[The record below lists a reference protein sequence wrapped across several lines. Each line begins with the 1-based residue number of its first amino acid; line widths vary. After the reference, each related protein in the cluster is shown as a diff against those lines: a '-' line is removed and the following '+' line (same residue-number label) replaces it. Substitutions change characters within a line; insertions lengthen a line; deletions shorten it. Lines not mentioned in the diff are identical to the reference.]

1 MKKFTFYLGAILCM
15 MVLLSNEAWGQ
26 SSQPQKPQCKLTRDT
41 IRIDVG
47 QSDSVKVNV
56 LPKTDTVAWKSKNPL
71 IATVKYAVSDST
83 YGKITGVNLGTTEI
97 VVTSQSKVKDSC
109 VVIVYEPVTSVEL
122 KDKKGAD
129 IEELFM
135 TVGSKATLYAKV
147 NPSGANKKVRFS
159 SLSGLATVNTFDTLG
174 VITAGKQP
182 GKVKIVVTAGREGN
196 LKTDTCLVHIINP
209 VTEVSFPDIK
219 DTVVMHVNHKMLLH
233 ALVKPADADD
243 TNLAWSVEGGSVTAT
258 PMADDTKVARIES
271 VAPGISKVTAMAKN
285 GKSATCV
292 FKVLPPAAV
301 AGLSLDKDTLYMAVG
316 ERDTLTAKIFPSDAF
331 KKKVKWLSTNA
342 AYAAVTPETD
352 TTAVVL
358 AKKLGIALIVAE
370 SLDGSFKDT
379 CYVSVLETIPVKGV
393 DIDSTSIRL
402 AAGKKDTLKATIKP
416 ANATNKKVVWTSG
429 NTAVVTVDSC
439 YLTGVASGETW
450 VYVRTVDG
458 GFRDSCKVTIYGS
471 NANEK
476 IVENVDIWS
485 FDNSLRIRTDKL
497 RPLAIYT
504 ISGALYRKE
513 NAVVGERII
522 TLPKG
527 VYIVVLGDV
536 RKKIFVQ

>member
-1 MKKFTFYLGAILCM
+1 MKKITFYLGAILCM
-15 MVLLSNEAWGQ
+15 MALLPNEAWGQ
-26 SSQPQKPQCKLTRDT
+26 SPKPECVLAKDT

-56 LPKTDTVAWKSKNPL
+56 MPKTDTVAWKSKNPL
-71 IATVKYAVSDST
+71 IATVKYAVSDTT
-83 YGKITGVNLGTTEI
+83 YGKITGVNPGETEI
-97 VVTSQSKVKDSC
+97 VVTSKSKVKDSC
-109 VVIVYEPVTSVEL
+109 VVIVYQPVASVEL

-129 IEELFM
+129 IEELYI
-135 TVGSKATLYAKV
+135 TVGSKDTLYAKV
-147 NPSGANKKVRFS
+147 NPSGANKKVRFF
-159 SLSGLATVNTFDTLG
+159 SLSGLVTVNTFDTLG
-174 VITAGKQP
+174 VITAKERT
-182 GKVKIVVTAGREGN
+182 GKVKIVVTAGQEGN

-219 DTVVMHVNHKMLLH
+219 DTVVMRLHHKILLH
-233 ALVKPADADD
+233 ATVKPANADNTD
-243 TNLAWSVEGGSVTAT
+243 LAWSVEGGSVTAT

-285 GKSATCV
+285 GKFATCV
-292 FKVLPPAAV
+292 FKVLPPVAV
-301 AGLSLDKDTLYMAVG
+301 TGLSLDKDTLYMAIG
-316 ERDTLTAKIFPSDAF
+316 ERDTLTANITPHDAF

-342 AYAAVTPETD
+342 AYATVTPETD
-352 TTAVVL
+352 TTAVVS
-358 AKKLGIALIVAE
+358 AKKQGIALIVAE

-379 CYVSVLETIPVKGV
+379 CYVSVLETIPVKGI

-402 AAGKKDTLKATIKP
+402 AIGKKDTLNATIKP

-429 NTAVVTVDSC
+429 NMAVVTVDSC

-458 GFRDSCKVTIYGS
+458 GFRDSCKVTIYNS
-471 NANEK
+471 NANET
-476 IVENVDIWS
+476 IVENVDIWT

-497 RPLAIYT
+497 QPLAIYT

-513 NAVVGERII
+513 NAVIGERII

>member
-1 MKKFTFYLGAILCM
+1 MKKITFYLGAILCM
-15 MVLLSNEAWGQ
+15 MALLPNEAWGQ
-26 SSQPQKPQCKLTRDT
+26 TPKPGCTLTRDT

-56 LPKTDTVAWKSKNPL
+56 VPKTDTVAWKSKNPL

-83 YGKITGVNLGTTEI
+83 YGKITGINPGRTEI

-122 KDKKGAD
+122 KDKKGMD
-129 IEELFM
+129 IKELYM
-135 TVGSKATLYAKV
+135 TVDSKDTLYAKV

-174 VITAGKQP
+174 VITARSRP
-182 GKVKIVVTAGREGN
+182 GTVKIVVTAGHEGN

-219 DTVVMHVNHKMLLH
+219 DTVIMHLHHKMLLR
-233 ALVKPADADD
+233 AVVKPADADD

-316 ERDTLTAKIFPSDAF
+316 ERDTLTAKIFPNDAF
-331 KKKVKWLSTNA
+331 KKKVKWSSTNA

-379 CYVSVLETIPVKGV
+379 CYVSVLETIPVKGI

-485 FDNSLRIRTDKL
+485 FDNSLRIRTDKM

>member
-1 MKKFTFYLGAILCM
+1 MKKITFYLGAILCM
-15 MVLLSNEAWGQ
+15 MALLPNEAWGQ
-26 SSQPQKPQCKLTRDT
+26 TPKPGCTLTRDT

-56 LPKTDTVAWKSKNPL
+56 VPKTDTVAWKSKNPL

-83 YGKITGVNLGTTEI
+83 YGKITGINPGRTEI

-122 KDKKGAD
+122 KDKKGMD
-129 IEELFM
+129 IKELYM
-135 TVGSKATLYAKV
+135 TVDSKDTLYAKV

-174 VITAGKQP
+174 VITARSRP
-182 GKVKIVVTAGREGN
+182 GTVKIVVTAGHEGN
-196 LKTDTCLVHIINP
+196 LKTDTCLVHITNP

-219 DTVVMHVNHKMLLH
+219 DTVIMHLHHKMMLR
-233 ALVKPADADD
+233 AVVKPADADD

-316 ERDTLTAKIFPSDAF
+316 ERDTLTAKIFPNDAF
-331 KKKVKWLSTNA
+331 KKKVKWSSTNA
-342 AYAAVTPETD
+342 AYAAVTSETD

-379 CYVSVLETIPVKGV
+379 CYVSVLETIPVKGI

-485 FDNSLRIRTDKL
+485 FDNSLRIRTDKM

>member
-15 MVLLSNEAWGQ
+15 MALLPNEAWGQ
-26 SSQPQKPQCKLTRDT
+26 TPKPGCTLTRDT

-56 LPKTDTVAWKSKNPL
+56 IPKTDTVAWKSKNPL

-83 YGKITGVNLGTTEI
+83 YGKITGINPGRTEI
-97 VVTSQSKVKDSC
+97 VVTSKSKVKDSC

-122 KDKKGAD
+122 KDKKGMD
-129 IEELFM
+129 IKELYM
-135 TVGSKATLYAKV
+135 TVDSKDTLYAKV

-174 VITAGKQP
+174 VITARSRP
-182 GKVKIVVTAGREGN
+182 GTVKIVVTAGHEGN

-219 DTVVMHVNHKMLLH
+219 DTVIMHLHHKMLLR
-233 ALVKPADADD
+233 AVVKPADADD

-316 ERDTLTAKIFPSDAF
+316 ERDTLTAKIFPNDAF
-331 KKKVKWLSTNA
+331 KKKVKWSSTNA

-352 TTAVVL
+352 TTAVVS
-358 AKKLGIALIVAE
+358 AKKLGIALIIAE

-379 CYVSVLETIPVKGV
+379 CYVSVLKTIPVKGI

-402 AAGKKDTLKATIKP
+402 AAGKKDTLKAMIKP

-485 FDNSLRIRTDKL
+485 FDNSLRIRTDKI

>member
-15 MVLLSNEAWGQ
+15 MALLPNEAWGQ
-26 SSQPQKPQCKLTRDT
+26 TPKPGCTLTRDT

-56 LPKTDTVAWKSKNPL
+56 IPKTDTVAWKSKNPL

-83 YGKITGVNLGTTEI
+83 YGKITGINPGRTEI

-122 KDKKGAD
+122 KDKKGVD
-129 IEELFM
+129 IKELYM
-135 TVGSKATLYAKV
+135 TVDSKDTLYAKV

-174 VITAGKQP
+174 VITARSRP
-182 GKVKIVVTAGREGN
+182 GTVKIVVTAGHEGN

-219 DTVVMHVNHKMLLH
+219 DTVIMHLHHKMLLR
-233 ALVKPADADD
+233 AVVKPTDADD

-316 ERDTLTAKIFPSDAF
+316 ERDTLTAKIFPNDAF
-331 KKKVKWLSTNA
+331 KKKVKWSSTNA

-352 TTAVVL
+352 TTAVVS
-358 AKKLGIALIVAE
+358 AKKLGIALIIAE

-379 CYVSVLETIPVKGV
+379 CYVSVLKTIPVKGI

-402 AAGKKDTLKATIKP
+402 AAGKKDTLKAMIKP

-485 FDNSLRIRTDKL
+485 FDNSLRIRTDKI

>member
-1 MKKFTFYLGAILCM
+1 M
-15 MVLLSNEAWGQ
+15 
-26 SSQPQKPQCKLTRDT
+26 
-41 IRIDVG
+41 
-47 QSDSVKVNV
+47 
-56 LPKTDTVAWKSKNPL
+56 
-71 IATVKYAVSDST
+71 
-83 YGKITGVNLGTTEI
+83 
-97 VVTSQSKVKDSC
+97 TSQSKVKDSC

-122 KDKKGAD
+122 KDKKGMD
-129 IEELFM
+129 IKELYM
-135 TVGSKATLYAKV
+135 TVDSKDTLYAKV

-174 VITAGKQP
+174 VITARSRP
-182 GKVKIVVTAGREGN
+182 GTVKIVVTAGHEGN

-219 DTVVMHVNHKMLLH
+219 DTVIMHLHHKMLLR
-233 ALVKPADADD
+233 AVVKPADADD

-316 ERDTLTAKIFPSDAF
+316 ERDTLTAKIFPNDAF
-331 KKKVKWLSTNA
+331 KKKVKWSSTNA

-379 CYVSVLETIPVKGV
+379 YLKNCDSFKTMELSFQNASFPVNTIGNLLL
-393 DIDSTSIRL
+393 SS
-402 AAGKKDTLKATIKP
+402 GFSKATIFLALP
-416 ANATNKKVVWTSG
+416 SESTSS
-429 NTAVVTVDSC
+429 T
-439 YLTGVASGETW
+439 
-450 VYVRTVDG
+450 
-458 GFRDSCKVTIYGS
+458 
-471 NANEK
+471 
-476 IVENVDIWS
+476 
-485 FDNSLRIRTDKL
+485 
-497 RPLAIYT
+497 
-504 ISGALYRKE
+504 
-513 NAVVGERII
+513 
-522 TLPKG
+522 
-527 VYIVVLGDV
+527 
-536 RKKIFVQ
+536 

>member
-15 MVLLSNEAWGQ
+15 MALLPNEAWGQ
-26 SSQPQKPQCKLTRDT
+26 TPKPGCTLTRDT

-56 LPKTDTVAWKSKNPL
+56 IPKTDTVAWKSKNPL

-83 YGKITGVNLGTTEI
+83 YGKITGINPGRTEI

-122 KDKKGAD
+122 KDKKGGD
-129 IEELFM
+129 IKELYM
-135 TVGSKATLYAKV
+135 TVDSKDTLYAKV

-174 VITAGKQP
+174 VITARSRP
-182 GKVKIVVTAGREGN
+182 GTVKIVVTAGHEGN

-219 DTVVMHVNHKMLLH
+219 DTVIMHLHHKMLLR
-233 ALVKPADADD
+233 AVVKPADADD

-316 ERDTLTAKIFPSDAF
+316 ERDTLTAKIFPNDAF
-331 KKKVKWLSTNA
+331 KKKVKWSSTNA

-352 TTAVVL
+352 TTAVVS
-358 AKKLGIALIVAE
+358 AKKLGIALIIAE

-379 CYVSVLETIPVKGV
+379 CYVSVLKTIPVKGI

-402 AAGKKDTLKATIKP
+402 AAGKKDTLKAMIKP

-485 FDNSLRIRTDKL
+485 FDNSLRIRTDKM

>member
-1 MKKFTFYLGAILCM
+1 MKKFTFTFYLGAILCM
-15 MVLLSNEAWGQ
+15 MALLPNEAWGQ
-26 SSQPQKPQCKLTRDT
+26 TPKPGCTLTRDT

-56 LPKTDTVAWKSKNPL
+56 IPKTDTVAWKSKNPL

-83 YGKITGVNLGTTEI
+83 YGKITGINPGRTEV
-97 VVTSQSKVKDSC
+97 VVTSESKVKDSC

-122 KDKKGAD
+122 KDKKGMD
-129 IEELFM
+129 IKELYM
-135 TVGSKATLYAKV
+135 TVDSKDTLYAKV

-159 SLSGLATVNTFDTLG
+159 SLSGLAYVNTFDTLG
-174 VITAGKQP
+174 VITARTRP
-182 GKVKIVVTAGREGN
+182 GTVKIVVTAGHEGN

-219 DTVVMHVNHKMLLH
+219 DTVIMHLHHKMLLR
-233 ALVKPADADD
+233 AVVKPADADD

-316 ERDTLTAKIFPSDAF
+316 ERDTLTAKIFPNDAF
-331 KKKVKWLSTNA
+331 KKKVKWSSTNA

-352 TTAVVL
+352 TTAVVS
-358 AKKLGIALIVAE
+358 AKKLGIALIIAE

-379 CYVSVLETIPVKGV
+379 CYVSVLKTIPVKGI

-402 AAGKKDTLKATIKP
+402 AAGKKDTLKAMIKP

-439 YLTGVASGETW
+439 YLTGIASGETW

-485 FDNSLRIRTDKL
+485 FDNSLRIRTDKI

-527 VYIVVLGDV
+527 IYIVVLGDV

>member
-1 MKKFTFYLGAILCM
+1 MKKITFYLGAILCM
-15 MVLLSNEAWGQ
+15 MALLPNEAWGQ
-26 SSQPQKPQCKLTRDT
+26 TPKPGCTLTRDT

-56 LPKTDTVAWKSKNPL
+56 VPKTDTVAWKSKNPL

-83 YGKITGVNLGTTEI
+83 YGKITGINPGRTEI

-122 KDKKGAD
+122 KDKKGMD
-129 IEELFM
+129 IKELYM
-135 TVGSKATLYAKV
+135 TVDSKDTLYAKV

-174 VITAGKQP
+174 VITARSRP
-182 GKVKIVVTAGREGN
+182 GTVKIVVTAGHEGN

-219 DTVVMHVNHKMLLH
+219 DTVIMHLHHKMLLR
-233 ALVKPADADD
+233 AVVKPADADD

-316 ERDTLTAKIFPSDAF
+316 ERDTLTAKIFPNDAF
-331 KKKVKWLSTNA
+331 KKKVKWSSTNA

-352 TTAVVL
+352 TTAVVS
-358 AKKLGIALIVAE
+358 AKKLGIALIIAE

-379 CYVSVLETIPVKGV
+379 CYVSVLETIPVKGI

>member
-1 MKKFTFYLGAILCM
+1 MLALFVTFLVIKLNNKRHEKIYVLSWSNPLYDGFASECSMGAVSQTRMYLDQ
-15 MVLLSNEAWGQ
+15 N
-26 SSQPQKPQCKLTRDT
+26 T

-56 LPKTDTVAWKSKNPL
+56 IPKTDTVAWKSKNPL

-83 YGKITGVNLGTTEI
+83 YGKITGINPGRTEI

-122 KDKKGAD
+122 KDKKGVD
-129 IEELFM
+129 IKELYM
-135 TVGSKATLYAKV
+135 TVDSKDTLYAKV

-174 VITAGKQP
+174 VITARSRP
-182 GKVKIVVTAGREGN
+182 GTVKIVVTAGHEGN

-219 DTVVMHVNHKMLLH
+219 DTVIMHLHHKMLLR
-233 ALVKPADADD
+233 AVVKPTDADD

-316 ERDTLTAKIFPSDAF
+316 ERDTLTAKIFPNDAF
-331 KKKVKWLSTNA
+331 KKKVKWSSTNA
-342 AYAAVTPETD
+342 AYAAVTSETD
-352 TTAVVL
+352 TTAVVS
-358 AKKLGIALIVAE
+358 AKKLGIALIIAE

-379 CYVSVLETIPVKGV
+379 CYVSVLKTIPVKGI

-402 AAGKKDTLKATIKP
+402 AAGKKDTLKAMIKP

-439 YLTGVASGETW
+439 YLTGIASGETW

-476 IVENVDIWS
+476 IVENVDI
-485 FDNSLRIRTDKL
+485 
-497 RPLAIYT
+497 
-504 ISGALYRKE
+504 
-513 NAVVGERII
+513 
-522 TLPKG
+522 
-527 VYIVVLGDV
+527 
-536 RKKIFVQ
+536 

>member
-1 MKKFTFYLGAILCM
+1 MKKITFYLGAILCM
-15 MVLLSNEAWGQ
+15 MALLPNEAWGQ
-26 SSQPQKPQCKLTRDT
+26 TPKPGCTLTRDT
-41 IRIDVG
+41 IRIDIG
-47 QSDSVKVNV
+47 QSDSVKVNIV
-56 LPKTDTVAWKSKNPL
+56 PKTDTVAWKSKNPL

-83 YGKITGVNLGTTEI
+83 YGKITGINPGRTEI

-122 KDKKGAD
+122 KDKKGMD
-129 IEELFM
+129 IKELYM
-135 TVGSKATLYAKV
+135 TVDSKDTLYAKV

-174 VITAGKQP
+174 VITARSRP
-182 GKVKIVVTAGREGN
+182 GTVKIVVTAGHEGN
-196 LKTDTCLVHIINP
+196 LKTDTCLVHITNP

-219 DTVVMHVNHKMLLH
+219 DTVIMHLHHKMMLR
-233 ALVKPADADD
+233 AVVKPADADD

-316 ERDTLTAKIFPSDAF
+316 ERDTLTAKIFPNDAF
-331 KKKVKWLSTNA
+331 KKKVKWSSTNA
-342 AYAAVTPETD
+342 AYAAVTSETD

-379 CYVSVLETIPVKGV
+379 CYVSVLETIPVKGI

-485 FDNSLRIRTDKL
+485 FDNSLRIRTDKM